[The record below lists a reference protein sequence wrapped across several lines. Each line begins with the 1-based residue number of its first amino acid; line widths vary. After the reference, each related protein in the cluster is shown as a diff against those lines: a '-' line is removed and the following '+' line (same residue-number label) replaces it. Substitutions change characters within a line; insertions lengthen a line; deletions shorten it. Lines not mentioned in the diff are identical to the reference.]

1 VANNLSLAVAIADAA
16 SAAPENP
23 ENIAAA
29 AETLTVCY
37 PESDASLSEIVDAI
51 RDQRDRSLTV
61 WGRHRASPEKPGIRG
76 GLAGFGR

>member
-1 VANNLSLAVAIADAA
+1 MANNLSLAVAIADAA

-51 RDQRDRSLTV
+51 RDQRDRSLPV
-61 WGRHRASPEKPGIRG
+61 WRSIAPHPKPGIQDG
-76 GLAGFGR
+76 FAGFGR